1 MTAQTLPPKIEAA
14 LALLETST
22 DLAAGEDAF
31 WTVQRFQNG
40 FGLKLAVP
48 NILLSILFV
57 VLGLAWSERGWTD
70 PTMLVLIIAAAL
82 LTVAFFYATRKGAKA
97 AHAAN
102 ARMSAALRRWRALAS
117 TSLSEKG
124 VA

>member
-22 DLAAGEDAF
+22 DVARGEVAF
-31 WTVQRFQNG
+31 WTVRRFYNG
-40 FGLKLAVP
+40 FGYEFALQFTALNLVSV
-48 NILLSILFV
+48 LLSIVFRNPAGGPWV
-57 VLGLAWSERGWTD
+57 W
-70 PTMLVLIIAAAL
+70 AAAL
-82 LTVAFFYATRKGAKA
+82 PACFILANRKRATAILGARVRMVKG
-97 AHAAN
+97 
-102 ARMSAALRRWRALAS
+102 LRRWRALAS

>member
-1 MTAQTLPPKIEAA
+1 MRRFDLPAEVSEAITE
-14 LALLETST
+14 LETST

-70 PTMLVLIIAAAL
+70 PTMLVLIITAAL

-102 ARMSAALRRWRALAS
+102 ARMSAALRRWRNLAAAAV
-117 TSLSEKG
+117 SEKG
-124 VA
+124 PA